1 MFKSINFIKRIKE
14 RKLER
19 TRRKERTKRS
29 MNRYIKIDKGVMKS
43 WVERW

>member
-1 MFKSINFIKRIKE
+1 MFKSINFIKRVIE

-19 TRRKERTKRS
+19 TKRKERTKRS

-43 WVERW
+43 WVER